1 MRASTS
7 ARYEYPLRLVST
19 YKTTPGAGAC
29 VRACEQWTE
38 AEKPRARAQ
47 SPLQSTSRLAP
58 FPALFVRNAHEST
71 TRNPAPPDSALSR
84 PARRARGLT
93 SSQGA
98 TAHLGVL
105 PVHKVHDLLLK
116 RRHRAVWAGGGTAST
131 NARMSI
137 GEQQAVAHT
146 PDALRRK
153 SAPRGRCLRLPV
165 RTVRAGSWRI
175 GGAGTDT
182 QASTLFVLAFKIR
195 DVAPARARHARR
207 APAARGH
214 ARGRTHP
221 LADLVKSA

>member
-137 GEQQAVAHT
+137 SEQQAVGMPTRPTRCAASPHRAGGACVC
-146 PDALRRK
+146 P
-153 SAPRGRCLRLPV
+153 SAPCGPAAGALG
-165 RTVRAGSWRI
+165 VRARTRKRPPSLSSRSKFGMWPLPAR
-175 GGAGTDT
+175 GARAGRPPRAGTR
-182 QASTLFVLAFKIR
+182 AG
-195 DVAPARARHARR
+195 ART
-207 APAARGH
+207 PW
-214 ARGRTHP
+214 RTW
-221 LADLVKSA
+221 